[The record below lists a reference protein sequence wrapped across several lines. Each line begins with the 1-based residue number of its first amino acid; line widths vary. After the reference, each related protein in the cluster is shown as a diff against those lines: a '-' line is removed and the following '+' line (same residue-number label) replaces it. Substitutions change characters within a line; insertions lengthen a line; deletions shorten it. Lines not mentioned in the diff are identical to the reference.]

1 MLSTKSTFDM
11 STTWNKLSSAK
22 ITSLAWHPD
31 KEGILAFGTDE
42 GRVGYL
48 DSFSQR
54 FVSFNELIDFLPK
67 Q

>member
-31 KEGILAFGTDE
+31 KEGILAFGTD
-42 GRVGYL
+42 GSTSDHHAGL
-48 DSFSQR
+48 LSMH
-54 FVSFNELIDFLPK
+54 FVLVSTG
-67 Q
+67 